1 MKNMKKQINKGFTL
15 IELLI
20 VIAIIGILIAIATFG
35 SQNAFQATRDVTRK
49 SDLKQYQSALESFAN
64 KNNGLFPSA
73 GGGDK
78 SVNIA
83 TDVCPTLGLA
93 NCPTD
98 PTTGHVYSYNTD
110 GTGGTTA
117 TKYTIA
123 AGLETKPSSTVTL
136 TWWVC
141 SNGKSGTT
149 AINSQMGLP
158 TPVYSDGYCPI

>member
-1 MKNMKKQINKGFTL
+1 MKKQIHKGFTL

-49 SDLKQYQSALESFAN
+49 SDLKQYQNALESFAN

-73 GGGDK
+73 GGGDTTK
-78 SVNIA
+78 NI
-83 TDVCPTLGLA
+83 TTFCTTLGLT

-98 PTTGHVYSYNTD
+98 PISTQSYSYNTD
-110 GTGGTTA
+110 GTANNIDA
-117 TKYTIA
+117 TKYTITA
-123 AGLETKPSSTVTL
+123 VLETKPSSTTML

-149 AINSQMGLP
+149 SRNTLMGLP
-158 TPVYSDGYCPI
+158 SPVYSDGFCPL